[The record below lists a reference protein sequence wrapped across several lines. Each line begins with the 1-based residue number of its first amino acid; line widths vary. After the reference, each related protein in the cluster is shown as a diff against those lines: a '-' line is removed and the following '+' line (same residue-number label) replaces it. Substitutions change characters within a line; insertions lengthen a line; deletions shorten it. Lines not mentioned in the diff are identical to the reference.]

1 MGYCLEKT
9 AELAAEVHEIA
20 VVPFAYPHIN
30 AGVLIKGGYVLFPGR
45 VIVYGKMNQN
55 EIQKHADIHLVVQG
69 TGVKFRIWLL
79 YGEQLV
85 QQQNGKVVL

>member
-1 MGYCLEKT
+1 MGYCLGKT
-9 AELAAEVHEIA
+9 AELTAEVHEIA

-69 TGVKFRIWLL
+69 TGVKFRI
-79 YGEQLV
+79 
-85 QQQNGKVVL
+85 

>member
-9 AELAAEVHEIA
+9 AELTAEVHEIA